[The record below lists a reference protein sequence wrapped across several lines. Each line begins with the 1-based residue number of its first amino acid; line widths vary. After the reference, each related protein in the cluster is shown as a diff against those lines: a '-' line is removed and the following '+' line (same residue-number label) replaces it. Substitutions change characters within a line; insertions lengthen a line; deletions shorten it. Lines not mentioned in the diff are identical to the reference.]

1 MWQKL
6 KPFAIQH
13 NSNKSVKINPQLF
26 QEKIVCESYVEE
38 YTDRIEKILRN
49 NISAE
54 LVNLMDLCLFTVFI
68 EMEAKQIYL
77 KKYKY

>member
-1 MWQKL
+1 MG
-6 KPFAIQH
+6 AIQD

-26 QEKIVCESYVEE
+26 QEMTVCESYVEE